1 MIKLRNEFI
10 MAPIKLGYADGTGEI
25 NQKHLKFYAER
36 SKYIGAITP
45 EPLYLDKGL
54 REIPSQIGI
63 DCDGKLPGLRQLT
76 ATIHAQGAAAIAHL
90 SHPGRMANPKLPG
103 NYFISSTDRPCEN
116 GGATPKRMEREELEK
131 VKQLFADAA
140 SRAEKAGF
148 DIIEL
153 QFGHGYLLAQFLSP
167 AVNDREDKYGGSF
180 ENRVRFPL
188 EVLDAVKW
196 ATSLPVIAR
205 VSGEEMTPDGI
216 KIDETIRL
224 VEMLKSKGVKA
235 VHVSAGTV
243 CSTPPWFFQHMF
255 VPKGKTWQ
263 FAKKIKEETGMPTIF
278 VGRINSIADIN
289 CLKEDYKPDFIALGR
304 ALVADPDFIGKYL
317 GETSGPIRPCLA
329 CSEGCLGGVK
339 AGKGLGCVVNPLA
352 GKESEEPVR
361 PAATKKKFAVIGGG
375 LAGME
380 AALTLKRRGHEVVIF
395 ERKKL
400 GGQFNLAWLPP
411 NKESLKDILNYYA
424 EEIRQNE
431 IPVIYEEATA
441 GKILNK
447 KFDAV
452 ILATGAKPVIP
463 PVEGLK
469 KYFWAEF
476 LEEENLPHNKKIV
489 VIGGGLI
496 GIEIASKLT
505 DAGNEVI
512 VVELLDE
519 VARGMEMIEKALTL
533 KKLKIKNIPLYS
545 ETRVAKVEGDR
556 VYLTGKQN
564 MVLDNIDHIV
574 VATGMESYRPLE
586 KELEGRI
593 PVYTIG
599 DARKVGKAQ
608 EAIADAFITAE
619 QL

>member
-1 MIKLRNEFI
+1 MLKLRNEFI
-10 MAPIKLGYADGTGEI
+10 MAPVKLGYADGTGEI
-25 NQKHLKFYAER
+25 NQKHIKFYAER

-76 ATIHAQGAAAIAHL
+76 AAIHAQGALVIAHL
-90 SHPGRMANPKLPG
+90 SHPGRMSNPKLPG
-103 NYFISSTDRPCEN
+103 NYYLSSTDKACEN
-116 GGATPKRMEREELEK
+116 GGATPKRMGPEDMEK
-131 VKQLFADAA
+131 AKTLFAEAA
-140 SRAEKAGF
+140 ARAEKSGF

-167 AVNDREDKYGGSF
+167 GVNDRDDKYGGKF
-180 ENRVRFPL
+180 ENRMRFPL

-196 ATSLPVIAR
+196 ATSLPIIAR

-216 KIDETIRL
+216 KIEETIRL
-224 VEMLKSKGVKA
+224 VETLKAKGVKA

-263 FAKKIKEETGMPTIF
+263 FAKTIKEKTGMPAIY
-278 VGRINSIADIN
+278 VGRINSISDIK
-289 CLKEDYKPDFIALGR
+289 CLKEDYDPDFIALGR
-304 ALVADPDFIGKYL
+304 ALVADPEFIGKYL
-317 GETSGPIRPCLA
+317 GETSGLIRPCLA

-339 AGKGLGCVVNPLA
+339 SGKGLGCVVNPRA
-352 GKESEEPVR
+352 GKEGEKTSKPVVE
-361 PAATKKKFAVIGGG
+361 KKRFAVIGGG

-380 AALTLKRRGHEVVIF
+380 AAITLKNRGHEAVIF
-395 ERKKL
+395 EKNKL

-411 NKESLKDILNYYA
+411 NKESLKDILDYFEA
-424 EEIRQNE
+424 EIKQQA
-431 IPVIYEEATA
+431 IPVIYEEVTA
-441 GKILNK
+441 EKILSE
-447 KFDAV
+447 KFDGV

-463 PVEGLK
+463 PVDGLK

-476 LEEENLPHNKKIV
+476 LEEENLPHNKKVV

-496 GIEIASKLT
+496 GIEIASKLV

-519 VARGMEMIEKALTL
+519 VARGMEMIEKTLTL
-533 KKLKIKNIPLYS
+533 KKLKNKNVPVYAG
-545 ETRVAKVEGDR
+545 TRVSKIDGDKVILSGEHD
-556 VYLTGKQN
+556 LTLEN
-564 MVLDNIDHIV
+564 VDHIV

-586 KELEGRI
+586 NELKDRI
-593 PVYTIG
+593 PVYIIG